1 MRQRI
6 FWNIFLASV
15 IAAVLL
21 GGAVLVT
28 QYDVFE
34 ERIFSELESECG
46 YASAGLLQAV
56 DESAYF
62 ASLSSKNRVTLINP
76 DGSVAYDSEEDE
88 TTLGNHAS
96 RPEVEIGRAH
106 V

>member
-46 YASAGLLQAV
+46 YVSAGILQAA
-56 DESAYF
+56 DETAYLD
-62 ASLSSKNRVTLINP
+62 SLSSKNRITLINP
-76 DGSVAYDSEEDE
+76 DGSVVYD
-88 TTLGNHAS
+88 
-96 RPEVEIGRAH
+96 
-106 V
+106 